1 MARPRRYTPA
11 HVPQHVIQ
19 RGNNRAAMFSLP
31 TDYYAYRKHL
41 RLACEEHGCRIHAY
55 VFMTNHVHLIMS
67 PNSAD
72 GIGLAIQS
80 LGRRYVPYFNRS
92 SGRTGALWER
102 RYRATMIDT
111 DRYLL
116 ACYRYVELN
125 PVRAGM
131 VTDPGDY
138 PWSSYRANALGGQ
151 DDLVTPHERFEG
163 LGRKAYRELV
173 RVPLDDATLHEIR
186 AASNSDKTTQMNGV

>member
-1 MARPRRYTPA
+1 MARPPRFSPPD
-11 HVPQHVIQ
+11 VPQHVVQ
-19 RGNNRAAMFSLP
+19 RGNNRAAMFARPS
-31 TDYYAYRKHL
+31 DFHAYRRHL
-41 RLACEEHGCRIHAY
+41 GLACEEHGCRVHAY
-55 VFMTNHVHLIMS
+55 VFMTNHVHLIIS
-67 PNSAD
+67 PDSAD
-72 GIGLAIQS
+72 GLGLAIQS

-102 RYRATMIDT
+102 RYRATLVDT

-138 PWSSYRANALGGQ
+138 PWSSYRANAFGSH
-151 DDLVTPHERFEG
+151 DALVTPHEQYLA
-163 LGRKAYRELV
+163 LGPKAYRELV
-173 RVPLDDATLHEIR
+173 GVALDDHTLNEIR
-186 AASNSDKTTQMNGV
+186 TARESDQKTQMNGV